1 MFMHLLLP
9 EPIWNFPGMQSKKED
24 HFPTPKPGHCFG
36 RLWGMMNHWNESSS
50 VAGRSRRFILLSPYS
65 MSIVWIDKHVICH
78 GKTQW
83 TSICQRCIG
92 YSVPTIFPQWN
103 SNHTTWSPSNLS
115 NASENQHAT
124 AVVAATQAKGTGI
137 QGTWLIL
144 LLFYKVW
151 ECQDAGLFFGV
162 IWRWGDTY
170 SKISCQR

>member
-103 SNHTTWSPSNLS
+103 SKPYNVVTLQPVKCFWKPARHRRCCCYSSQRNRYPRDVVDTV
-115 NASENQHAT
+115 
-124 AVVAATQAKGTGI
+124 AVL
-137 QGTWLIL
+137 QGMGMSG
-144 LLFYKVW
+144 
-151 ECQDAGLFFGV
+151 CRPFF
-162 IWRWGDTY
+162 WRYLKMGRY
-170 SKISCQR
+170 I